1 MSLDKQF
8 QQYFKSL
15 ERTGNRDVCFLCR
28 RSPAEVK
35 RFFGFHEDGT
45 PIDADQYGIE
55 DVVLDHHV
63 DIMSYAG
70 TRPVCAVCQLNHDTI
85 MMAEGGE
92 AMRDKVLDELEN
104 ESDRLWSHE

>member
-1 MSLDKQF
+1 MSLDKKF
-8 QQYFKSL
+8 QQYFASL
-15 ERTGNRDVCFLCR
+15 DKTGHRDLCFLCR

-45 PIDADQYGIE
+45 PINADQYGIE
-55 DVVLDHHV
+55 DVVLDERV

-85 MMAEGGE
+85 MMAENGE
-92 AMRDKVLDELEN
+92 RVRRQVLEELQN
-104 ESDRLWSHE
+104 ESDRLWSSE

>member
-1 MSLDKQF
+1 MSLDKKF
-8 QQYFKSL
+8 QQYFQSL
-15 ERTGNRDVCFLCR
+15 EKTGNQDLCFLCR

-45 PIDADQYGIE
+45 PIDADRYGIE
-55 DVVLDHHV
+55 DVVLEQGV

-85 MMAEGGE
+85 LMAQNGAALRRKILE
-92 AMRDKVLDELEN
+92 ELEHDS
-104 ESDRLWSHE
+104 ERLWSHD